1 MHVAGSGAVFR
12 RIFLLIAFK
21 VNLFKVSFNN
31 LFGLFLKRIFYK
43 IRRKPG
49 KDVDLEKAKTAS

>member
-1 MHVAGSGAVFR
+1 M
-12 RIFLLIAFK
+12 IAFK

-49 KDVDLEKAKTAS
+49 KDVDLEKAKSAS